1 MSSLRFS
8 ATLSAYSVPVFQ
20 QTQGILP
27 AISDAI
33 WSDYVSPSGGY
44 VNYASYKVTGINERT
59 GRKQSKR
66 IRARDEAAAIQCATA
81 ENVCAPYVVELL
93 PNDPPTEAQL
103 AYARD
108 MGAVIPNG
116 ACSHDVSAIISRI
129 YKDDEAA
136 VDGSLAECA
145 IKHGL
150 LLSRYTGTKMILEL
164 VDYLSPQEQKR
175 FRADLK
181 TIRKAKKE
189 QGGANIGT
197 NRDQTPGNSK
207 RKNPAFCMADIAAI
221 IKKTYRLSSSLKKA
235 TDLPGNMVS
244 ALLKLTQ
251 IAPCQAVPISGKIS
265 SA

>member
-33 WSDYVSPSGGY
+33 WNDYVSPSGGY

-136 VDGSLAECA
+136 VDDSLAECA

-197 NRDQTPGNSK
+197 NRDQTPG
-207 RKNPAFCMADIAAI
+207 
-221 IKKTYRLSSSLKKA
+221 KA
-235 TDLPGNMVS
+235 E
-244 ALLKLTQ
+244 AR
-251 IAPCQAVPISGKIS
+251 
-265 SA
+265 